1 MHKKK
6 LNLCEVTRW
15 EMLRASQYKS
25 PDRYAKKKNYS
36 PKDFRTVDFEELFD
50 NDTFTWRTRVYGQY
64 NYIVTISFEGAFE
77 YLKYK
82 LASMRGK
89 NRWKRITINHVIEAL
104 SNSLDTEDLYVDCSC
119 PDFCLEENTQIK
131 LLNGEVH
138 TIKEIY
144 NKFNNNEEL
153 WVYSTDSNGDFKPG
167 KVTDVWISGQ
177 TNQLIKITLDNNE
190 SILTTPNHRYML
202 RNGDYIEAENLKVG
216 QSLMPLYF
224 SYHNGYESV
233 MLNSK
238 VKSFISVYKTVA
250 NELLQE
256 DIEIAKIRSGEE
268 NIAIHHSDFNKLNN
282 YPSNLKPMGVQEHW
296 FYHANHFKENTEA
309 FKKWEEAGHEYWRT
323 EEGRKRKS
331 EEMKRNIR
339 KYWDSLDEEGR
350 KLHSE
355 KNKKSEEGRK
365 SISDHKKAYWANLDE
380 ESKKEHAKKFNK
392 TVNESGVAACAVRN
406 YWKNMTPEE
415 YEAKCKSISDRL
427 KANPM
432 VVTDNM
438 RKARS
443 KNGKKA
449 AVRLNEF
456 KARSILDDLSRNN
469 LPINKENY
477 EKMRPSCYPHYETA
491 VKLGVIDKFNHK
503 VKSIEIINLDTPIDV
518 YDLTVDKYNNFYV
531 NAGVVLHN
539 CYRFAY
545 WATQADCKYGTP
557 QTIAPKVR
565 NVNNNKGYV
574 CKHILAILYGKR
586 WVRSA
591 AKAWLEYMRS
601 NPDLTEYY
609 IWGKKI
615 KDEVDDE
622 SDNVDNDNIDN
633 ENNDNDNEDNEGDE

>member
-1 MHKKK
+1 MIKHHYNKSKKP

-15 EMLRASQYKS
+15 EMIRAGQYKS
-25 PDRYAKKKNYS
+25 PDRFEKKKNYS
-36 PKDFRTVDFEELFD
+36 PKDFRTVDFVDLFD
-50 NDTFTWRTRVYGQY
+50 NDNFTWSTRVYGEN

-89 NRWKRITINHVIEAL
+89 NRWKRITINMVTEAL
-104 SNSLDTEDLYVDCSC
+104 SKSLDTEDLYVNCTC

-138 TIKEIY
+138 SIKEIY

-202 RNGDYIEAENLKVG
+202 RNGEYLEAENLKIG

-238 VKSFISVYKTVA
+238 IKSFVSVYKTVA
-250 NELLQE
+250 NEVLQDE
-256 DIEIAKIRSGEE
+256 IENAKVRSKET
-268 NIAIHHSDFNKLNN
+268 NTAIHHSDFNKLNN
-282 YPSNLKPMGVQEHW
+282 YPSNLKPMGVIEHW
-296 FYHANHFKENTEA
+296 NYHANHTKDNPEQM
-309 FKKWEEAGHEYWRT
+309 KKWQNAGHAYWRT

-331 EEMKRNIR
+331 EEMRINIK
-339 KYWDSLDEEGR
+339 KYWDSLDDEGR
-350 KLHSE
+350 KLHNE

-380 ESKKEHAKKFNK
+380 EAKQEHAKKFDEIVNK
-392 TVNESGVAACAVRN
+392 SGVASRAVKN

-415 YEAKCKSISDRL
+415 YKAKCKSISDRL

-469 LPINKENY
+469 LHINKENY

-503 VKSIEIINLDTPIDV
+503 VKSIEIINLDTPVDV

-545 WATQADCKYGTP
+545 WATQADCKYGVP
-557 QTIAPKVR
+557 QTVAPKVR
-565 NVNNNKGYV
+565 NVRNNKGYV

-591 AKAWLEYMRS
+591 AKAWLDYMRA

-609 IWGKKI
+609 IWGKKL
-615 KDEVDDE
+615 KDEEQEELSKPIDT
-622 SDNVDNDNIDN
+622 VDNT
-633 ENNDNDNEDNEGDE
+633 